1 MGKSNSGSSHAST
14 VRAHRA
20 RRSRDGTAAATQCR
34 VASTMAGKI
43 QRQKLAKGGSR
54 GRYGVSGL
62 SAFRSKSRPARR
74 APIARNRGADYEKFV
89 ELRAEV
95 DALSAEEAKGT
106 LDKATAKELKN
117 LRAKL
122 TLKERKHGGGA

>member
-1 MGKSNSGSSHAST
+1 
-14 VRAHRA
+14 
-20 RRSRDGTAAATQCR
+20 
-34 VASTMAGKI
+34 
-43 QRQKLAKGGSR
+43 
-54 GRYGVSGL
+54 
-62 SAFRSKSRPARR
+62 
-74 APIARNRGADYEKFV
+74 V

-122 TLKERKHGGGA
+122 TLKERKHGGGACGRGRGNARAGRGG

>member
-1 MGKSNSGSSHAST
+1 
-14 VRAHRA
+14 
-20 RRSRDGTAAATQCR
+20 
-34 VASTMAGKI
+34 MAGKI

-95 DALSAEEAKGT
+95 DALSAEARGVALVHDWADERASRLADYT
-106 LDKATAKELKN
+106 ELIARCEHG
-117 LRAKL
+117 LGRQVPAWDAYEEFLSLELGRAAP
-122 TLKERKHGGGA
+122 GGVAAPG